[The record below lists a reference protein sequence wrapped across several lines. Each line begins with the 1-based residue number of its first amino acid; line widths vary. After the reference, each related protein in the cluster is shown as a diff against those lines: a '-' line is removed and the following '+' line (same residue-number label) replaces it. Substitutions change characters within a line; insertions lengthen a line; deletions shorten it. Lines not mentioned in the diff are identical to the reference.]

1 MQATVLKMLLSSDN
15 KQVALE
21 AFSKLRRDHFSDAF
35 TSIYHSI
42 QTYYKKH
49 NGMPSIDA
57 LMLESNRNARLSQ
70 ALTVLANTQIP
81 DVDMAHAISVLE
93 AEYTQDLFLQ
103 LLETDVLQDITMLD
117 QGELL
122 ERVAALHMKLEDK
135 VTNTGKVFDANSMR
149 VFQREEDSK
158 LNLIS
163 LGISNEFDAQIGGIG
178 RTETLLLGGWR
189 GTGKSILCSN
199 IQIGQYNNGDIAP
212 YFSVEMKES
221 EVFRRNLAMMSKVPA
236 LKIRNGTL
244 EGQELHRLARTR
256 AAMFNGGEELY
267 RNIISKHESM
277 QMADFYDMESE
288 LMERFE
294 VHTPMVIVYDPEMT
308 ITTVDVELNK
318 LVAKYGDRVTLAI
331 VDYINQVKLAGSEGI
346 SQYDWKEQMVV
357 SKSFKG
363 LCQKYNIGGISPYQI
378 DKDGNTR
385 MAQGILD
392 SADMAANLN
401 AAKADNG
408 KGGILLDFV
417 KTRNSG
423 DAKFMPEIDWN
434 TLCIDPTKDLKAD
447 DIKAMEAEFVI
458 PLEKEKGEKPMR
470 RAKKEETPKGNG
482 ETAADL

>member
-1 MQATVLKMLLSSDN
+1 MLLSSDN

-35 TSIYHSI
+35 TSIYHSV

-49 NGMPSIDA
+49 NTMPSIDA

-70 ALTVLANTQIP
+70 ALTVLANTQVP

-122 ERVAALHMKLEDK
+122 ERVAALHMKLEDR
-135 VTNTGKVFDANSMR
+135 VTSTGKVFNADSMR
-149 VFQREEDSK
+149 VFQREEDTK

-163 LGISNEFDAQIGGIG
+163 LGISNEFDAQIGGIA
-178 RTETLLLGGWR
+178 RSETLLLGGWR

-199 IQIGQYNNGDIAP
+199 IQIGQYYNNDIAP
-212 YFSVEMKES
+212 YFTVEMPEN
-221 EVFRRNLAMMSKVPA
+221 EVFRRNLAIMAKVPA
-236 LKIRNGTL
+236 LKIRNSTL
-244 EGQELHRLARTR
+244 EGVELHRLARTR
-256 AAMFNGGEELY
+256 AKMFNGGEELY
-267 RNIISKHESM
+267 GKYSNGNTMSKMS
-277 QMADFYDMESE
+277 DFYDMESE

-294 VHTPMVIVYDPEMT
+294 LHTPMIIVYDPELT

-318 LVAKYGDRVTLAI
+318 LSAKYGDRLTLAI

-363 LCQKYNIGGISPYQI
+363 ICQKYDIGGITPYQI
-378 DKDGNTR
+378 DKDGNAR

-423 DAKFMPEIDWN
+423 AVKFIPAMDWN
-434 TLCIDPTKDLKAD
+434 TLQIDPTVDLKLTDIAEMQAD
-447 DIKAMEAEFVI
+447 FVI

-470 RAKKEETPKGNG
+470 RAKKEDTPKQDG
-482 ETAADL
+482 EKTADI

>member
-1 MQATVLKMLLSSDN
+1 MLLSSDN

-49 NGMPSIDA
+49 NAMPSVDA

-135 VTNTGKVFDANSMR
+135 VTNTGKVFDADSMR

-199 IQIGQYNNGDIAP
+199 IQIGQYKNGDIAP

-221 EVFRRNLAMMSKVPA
+221 EVFRRNLAMMARVPA
-236 LKIRNGTL
+236 LKIRNGSL
-244 EGQELHRLARTR
+244 EGQELMRLAKTR
-256 AAMFNGGEELY
+256 AQMFNGGEELY
-267 RNIISKHESM
+267 RNIIQKHEVM
-277 QMADFYDMESE
+277 QMADFYDMESQ
-288 LMERFE
+288 LMEDFE
-294 VHTPMVIVYDPEMT
+294 VHTPMVIVYDPDLTVTT
-308 ITTVDVELNK
+308 IDVELNK

-363 LCQKYNIGGISPYQI
+363 LCQKYNVGGITPYQI
-378 DKDGNTR
+378 DKDGNAR

-423 DAKFMPEIDWN
+423 SAKFMPEIDWN
-434 TLCIDPTKDLKAD
+434 TLSIDATTDLKMD
-447 DIKAMEAEFVI
+447 DIQAMEAEFVI

-470 RAKKEETPKGNG
+470 RVKKEEAPKGNG
-482 ETAADL
+482 ESAADL

>member
-1 MQATVLKMLLSSDN
+1 MLLSSDN

-49 NGMPSIDA
+49 NAMPSIDA
-57 LMLESNRNARLSQ
+57 LMFESNRNARLSQ

-93 AEYTQDLFLQ
+93 AEYTQELFLQ
-103 LLETDVLQDITMLD
+103 LLETDVLTDITMLD

-122 ERVAALHMKLEDK
+122 ERVAALHMKLEDR
-135 VTNTGKVFDANSMR
+135 VTSTGKVFDADSMR
-149 VFQREEDSK
+149 VFQREEDAK

-163 LGISNEFDAQIGGIG
+163 LGISNEFDAKIGGIG

-199 IQIGQYNNGDIAP
+199 IQIGQYNVGDIAP
-212 YFSVEMKES
+212 YFSVEMKEG
-221 EVFRRNLAMMSKVPA
+221 EVFRRNLAIMAKVSA
-236 LKIRNGTL
+236 LAIRNGTL
-244 EGQELHRLARTR
+244 EGHDLHRLARTR
-256 AAMFNGGEELY
+256 AKMFNGGEELY
-267 RNIISKHESM
+267 MNIAKKHELM
-277 QMADFYDMESE
+277 KMGDFYDMESE
-288 LMERFE
+288 LMDRYEL
-294 VHTPMVIVYDPEMT
+294 HTPMVIIYDPDLS
-308 ITTVDVELNK
+308 ITTIDVELNK
-318 LVAKYGDRVTLAI
+318 LSAKYGDRMTLAI
-331 VDYINQVKLAGSEGI
+331 VDYINQVKLAGTDAL

-363 LCQKYNIGGISPYQI
+363 LCQKYNVGGVSPYQI
-378 DKDGNTR
+378 DKEGNAR
-385 MAQGILD
+385 MAKGILD

-423 DAKFMPEIDWN
+423 EVKFMPEIDWN
-434 TLCIDPTKDLKAD
+434 TLSIDPTRDLSMEDIQQMQAD
-447 DIKAMEAEFVI
+447 FVI
-458 PLEKEKGEKPMR
+458 PLEKEKSEKPMR
-470 RAKKEETPKGNG
+470 RAKKEETPSGG
-482 ETAADL
+482 ERTADI